1 MTKGF
6 TEFKEKRYLI
16 IITKDNGESKGQVEH
31 KAFTYRAAEA
41 MAKKI
46 THKGEYYL
54 VIPL

>member
-1 MTKGF
+1 MGKGF

-16 IITKDNGESKGQVEH
+16 IINKNNGESKGQVEH
-31 KAFTYRAAEA
+31 KAFSYRAAEE